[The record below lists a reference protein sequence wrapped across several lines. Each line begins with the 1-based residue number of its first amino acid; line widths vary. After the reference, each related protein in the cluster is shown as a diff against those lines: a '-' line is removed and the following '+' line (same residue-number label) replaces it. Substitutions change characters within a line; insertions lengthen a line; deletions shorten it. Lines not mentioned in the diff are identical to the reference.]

1 MRALIVRAH
10 PLDPSKSRSMTMADA
25 FVEELTAH
33 RPDTVVDDV
42 RLYET
47 AVPEIDLDMMTG
59 WERLRAGEHFS
70 HLTGAQ
76 QNKLALF
83 DRYTEQFQSAD
94 LVVIA
99 NPLWNLSVPTRL
111 KAWIDTICRAGVTF
125 RYTAEGEA
133 EGLVTDKTVVHL
145 QASGGHFGQ
154 QDPASLYIAGM
165 FQFLGCTTH
174 TVAAEGMDHEPDRA
188 EEIMEA
194 ALHRVRELARSL

>member
-1 MRALIVRAH
+1 MRALIIRAH

-83 DRYTEQFQSAD
+83 DQYTKQFQSAD

-111 KAWIDTICRAGVTF
+111 KAWIDTICRAGMTF

-174 TVAAEGMDHEPDRA
+174 TLAAEGMDHEPDRA
-188 EEIMEA
+188 AEIMEE
-194 ALHRVRELARSL
+194 ALRRVRELARSL

>member
-70 HLTGAQ
+70 HL
-76 QNKLALF
+76 
-83 DRYTEQFQSAD
+83 
-94 LVVIA
+94 
-99 NPLWNLSVPTRL
+99 PVPSRTSWRCS
-111 KAWIDTICRAGVTF
+111 TSTPSSSRARTWW
-125 RYTAEGEA
+125 
-133 EGLVTDKTVVHL
+133 
-145 QASGGHFGQ
+145 
-154 QDPASLYIAGM
+154 
-165 FQFLGCTTH
+165 
-174 TVAAEGMDHEPDRA
+174 
-188 EEIMEA
+188 
-194 ALHRVRELARSL
+194 

>member
-1 MRALIVRAH
+1 MRALIIRAH
-10 PLDPSKSRSMTMADA
+10 PLDPSKSRSMTMADV

-83 DRYTEQFQSAD
+83 DQYTKQFQSAD

-174 TVAAEGMDHEPDRA
+174 TLAAEGMDHEPDRA
-188 EEIMEA
+188 AEIMEE
-194 ALHRVRELARSL
+194 ALRRVRELARSL

>member
-83 DRYTEQFQSAD
+83 DQYTKQFQAAD

-111 KAWIDTICRAGVTF
+111 KAWIDTISRA
-125 RYTAEGEA
+125 
-133 EGLVTDKTVVHL
+133 DQIVVMD
-145 QASGGHFGQ
+145 GGKIVEQGTHQSLLRQ
-154 QDPASLYIAGM
+154 QGFY
-165 FQFLGCTTH
+165 
-174 TVAAEGMDHEPDRA
+174 
-188 EEIMEA
+188 A
-194 ALHRVRELARSL
+194 ALSRLPSADR

>member
-1 MRALIVRAH
+1 MRALIIRAH

-83 DRYTEQFQSAD
+83 DQYTKQFQSAD

-174 TVAAEGMDHEPDRA
+174 TLAAEGMDHEPDRA
-188 EEIMEA
+188 GEIMEE
-194 ALHRVRELARSL
+194 ALRRVRELARSL

>member
-1 MRALIVRAH
+1 M
-10 PLDPSKSRSMTMADA
+10 
-25 FVEELTAH
+25 
-33 RPDTVVDDV
+33 
-42 RLYET
+42 
-47 AVPEIDLDMMTG
+47 PEIDLDMMTG

-83 DRYTEQFQSAD
+83 DQYTKQFQSAD
-94 LVVIA
+94 LVVMA
-99 NPLWNLSVPTRL
+99 NPLWNLSVPARL
-111 KAWIDTICRAGVTF
+111 KAWIDTVCRAGVTF

-174 TVAAEGMDHEPDRA
+174 TLAAEGMDHEPDRA

-194 ALHRVRELARSL
+194 ALLRVRELARSL

>member
-83 DRYTEQFQSAD
+83 DQYTKQFQSAD

-111 KAWIDTICRAGVTF
+111 KAWIDTVCRAGVTF

-174 TVAAEGMDHEPDRA
+174 TLAAEGMDHEPDRV

-194 ALHRVRELARSL
+194 ALLRVRELACSL

>member
-59 WERLRAGEHFS
+59 WERARAGEHFS

-83 DRYTEQFQSAD
+83 DQYTKQFQSAD

-133 EGLVTDKTVVHL
+133 EGLVMDKTVVHL
-145 QASGGHFGQ
+145 QASGGRFGQ

-165 FQFLGCTTH
+165 FQFLAAPPTPSPPRAWTTSPI
-174 TVAAEGMDHEPDRA
+174 VPR
-188 EEIMEA
+188 
-194 ALHRVRELARSL
+194 RSWRRRSSG